1 MLIYNTT
8 YHVLTADVRNFLIYV
23 QEVLIPAVEASGC
36 LKNARLTRILSHHED
51 DSECFS
57 LQFEVADSA
66 TLHHWYAHQGA
77 RLNADLLK
85 TFKDEII
92 GIPTLMEIIL

>member
-8 YHVLTADVRNFLIYV
+8 YHVLTADVKNFLIYV
-23 QEVLIPAVEASGC
+23 QEVLIPAIEGSGS

-66 TLHHWYAHQGA
+66 TFTTGMPTRVRGSMPTCSR
-77 RLNADLLK
+77 RLRTRLSA
-85 TFKDEII
+85 FR
-92 GIPTLMEIIL
+92 P

>member
-36 LKNARLTRILSHHED
+36 LKNACLTRILSHHED

-66 TLHHWYAHQGA
+66 TLHQWYAREGA

-85 TFKDEII
+85 TFKEEIV
-92 GIPTLMEIIL
+92 GIPTLMEVIL

>member
-57 LQFEVADSA
+57 LQFEVAASA
-66 TLHHWYAHQGA
+66 TLHQWYAREGA

-85 TFKDEII
+85 TFKEEIV
-92 GIPTLMEIIL
+92 GIPTLMEVIL